1 MAQQKTTQAVIKHAR
16 LNPVTSAED
25 KAALEIIDQLE
36 ADGYNFKQIAVDAI
50 LRVNGMKPEMFARPN
65 PQNMMADMEDM
76 LSRFAQEIVTAVKH
90 GSVQPESESISESDS
105 PFSRNFAKSFMQR
118 NQRAMGDEE

>member
-1 MAQQKTTQAVIKHAR
+1 MARQKTTQAVIKHAR
-16 LNPVTSAED
+16 FNPATSAEE
-25 KAALEIIDQLE
+25 KAALEIIEELE

-76 LSRFAQEIVTAVKH
+76 LSRYAQEIITAVKRGGIH
-90 GSVQPESESISESDS
+90 VEDEPGGETDS

-118 NQRAMGDEE
+118 NQRAVGEEE

>member
-1 MAQQKTTQAVIKHAR
+1 MARQKTTQAVIKHAR

-25 KAALEIIDQLE
+25 KAALDIIQELE

-65 PQNMMADMEDM
+65 PQNMMTDMEDM
-76 LSRFAQEIVTAVKH
+76 LSRFAQEIVLAVKR
-90 GSVQPESESISESDS
+90 GGIQPNDEPEGETDS

-118 NQRAMGDEE
+118 NQRAMGDGE